1 MAISTA
7 DLRGGDVMVNVASLL
22 NDPDLTDYTPE
33 VMTRY
38 LNLAIEELNEHLAE
52 ANISLTNQVSQVIT
66 ILKGDNKIINPPID
80 IIEIQELGERAK
92 GSNDSFI
99 NLPRKEFPE
108 NYPPSSSLLFWCYQ
122 GQKILFNPNGATT
135 DREVQLKYICSAIK
149 RIADQYGVIGS
160 WNASS
165 FLSYKTAAL
174 LSQFVGENETR
185 SGILN
190 EQAELALERIVG
202 ISNKGKQQIMTRHR
216 PFRAGYKSRGY

>member
-52 ANISLTNQVSQVIT
+52 ANISLTNNTSQIIT
-66 ILKGDNKIINPPID
+66 VYKGQNKIINPPLD
-80 IIEIQELGERAK
+80 IIEIQELGERMA
-92 GSNDSFI
+92 GSEDSFI
-99 NLPRKEFPE
+99 SLPRREFPDL
-108 NYPPSSSLLFWCYQ
+108 YPASSSLLFWVYQ
-122 GQKILFNPNGATT
+122 GQRILFNPNGADQ

-202 ISNKGKQQIMTRHR
+202 ISNKGKQQMMTRHR
-216 PFRAGYKSRGY
+216 PFRAAYKTRGY